1 MALNNKVSK
10 IQELIYEI
18 SVGEVMKTNLVTV
31 TAQTPMSR
39 LREILREKR
48 ISGTPVVEGD
58 KLVGI
63 ISIEDF
69 IKWLADRE
77 PDCPIG
83 EKMIEEVQTLYA
95 EEPLTQAVNKFEQF
109 GFGRFPVLDR
119 ESNRLVG
126 MITKGTIVEG
136 LLKKLEIDHCEEEEV
151 YRHRIKHFFEDILAD
166 KVSLFFQYDVVGQ
179 DFKRA
184 GEGASRLKSS
194 LRRLGLDPQIVRRV
208 AIATYEAEMN
218 LIIYTEG
225 GTIRVRVEPHEIFVK
240 VEDSGPGIPDIEKA
254 MQPGYSTAP
263 EWVREL
269 GFGAGM
275 GLNNIQRC
283 ASKMGLRSTV
293 GKGTTLKIHIFTE
306 NGAKSETHG
315 AGSKAKS
322 KRSVG

>member
-18 SVGEVMKTNLVTV
+18 SVGEVMRTNLVTV
-31 TAQTPMSR
+31 TPRTPMSR

-83 EKMIEEVQTLYA
+83 EKMSKDVQTLYA
-95 EEPLTQAVNKFEQF
+95 DEPLTQAVNKFEQF
-109 GFGRFPVLDR
+109 GFGRFPVLDH
-119 ESNRLVG
+119 ESKRLVG

-136 LLKKLEIDHCEEEEV
+136 LLKKLEINHVEEEEV

-166 KVSLFFQYDVVGQ
+166 KVSLFFQYDVEGQ
-179 DFKRA
+179 NFKRA

-225 GTIRVRVEPHEIFVK
+225 GKIRVRVEPHEIFVR
-240 VEDSGPGIPDIEKA
+240 VEDSGPGIPDVEKA

-275 GLNNIQRC
+275 GLTNIRKC

-293 GKGTTLKIHIFTE
+293 GKGTTLEIHIFIE

-315 AGSKAKS
+315 SDSKAKS
-322 KRSVG
+322 ER